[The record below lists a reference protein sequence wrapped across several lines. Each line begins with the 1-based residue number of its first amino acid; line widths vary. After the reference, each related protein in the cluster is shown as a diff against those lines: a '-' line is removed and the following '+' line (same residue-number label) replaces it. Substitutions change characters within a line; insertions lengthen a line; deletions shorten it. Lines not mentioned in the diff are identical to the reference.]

1 MAQTPEAKVK
11 AKIKAILKA
20 HNVYYAMPIGTGY
33 GNSGVPDFLCC
44 MHGYFVAIEAKA
56 GKGTTTALQEKNLQQ
71 IRDSAGIALVINESN
86 LDVLEWHIAMTSK
99 EYQETLDELLKGANN
114 G

>member
-1 MAQTPEAKVK
+1 MATTPEAKVK

-44 MHGYFVAIEAKA
+44 VNGKFLAIEAKA
-56 GKGTTTALQEKNLQQ
+56 GKGKVTALQHKNLREIQ
-71 IRDSAGIALVINESN
+71 DAGGITLVINEEN
-86 LDVLEWHIAMTSK
+86 LNLRPPPLEFVLK
-99 EYQETLDELLKGANN
+99 ELLA
-114 G
+114 

>member
-1 MAQTPEAKVK
+1 MALTPEAKVK

-44 MHGYFVAIEAKA
+44 VNGKFVAIEAKA
-56 GKGTTTALQEKNLQQ
+56 GKGQATALQLKNLQLIDASGGYSLI
-71 IRDSAGIALVINESN
+71 IREDDYAY
-86 LDVLEWHIAMTSK
+86 LERII
-99 EYQETLDELLKGANN
+99 EECNAN
-114 G
+114 

>member
-1 MAQTPEAKVK
+1 MATTPEAKVK

-44 MHGYFVAIEAKA
+44 VNGKFVAIEANA
-56 GKGTTTALQEKNLQQ
+56 GKGQATALQLKNLQLIDASGGYSLI
-71 IRDSAGIALVINESN
+71 IREDDYAY
-86 LDVLEWHIAMTSK
+86 LERII
-99 EYQETLDELLKGANN
+99 EECNAN
-114 G
+114 